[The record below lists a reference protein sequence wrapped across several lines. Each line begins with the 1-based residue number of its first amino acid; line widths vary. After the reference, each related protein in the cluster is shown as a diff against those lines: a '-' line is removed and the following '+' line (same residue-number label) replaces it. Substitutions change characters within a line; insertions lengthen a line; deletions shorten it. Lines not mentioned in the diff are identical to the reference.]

1 MARPFKNS
9 SSANKAFGVFSES
22 QNAGDY
28 TYNKKAKSTYCNA
41 KFCTRSLTVGSES
54 NYLLF
59 KRSNSSLTV
68 GSESNYLLF
77 KRAKKL
83 SVYPCLNSIDKT
95 NLDINLITKL
105 NLTGVPVIEDASG
118 NIPSTIN
125 TSTTPYK
132 DYKID
137 PSGNLFGNTICGI
150 NNWEKYMVYDASYN
164 KLNPIPINSL

>member
-28 TYNKKAKSTYCNA
+28 IYNKKTKATYCNA
-41 KFCTRSLTVGSES
+41 NICTP
-54 NYLLF
+54 
-59 KRSNSSLTV
+59 SLTV

-77 KRAKKL
+77 KRANRL
-83 SVYPCLNSIDKT
+83 RVYPCLNSINKA
-95 NLDINLITKL
+95 NLNINLITKL
-105 NLTGVPVIEDASG
+105 DLTNVPVIQDFSNNDIPIIISTEDV
-118 NIPSTIN
+118 PFL
-125 TSTTPYK
+125 
-132 DYKID
+132 DYNID

-164 KLNPIPINSL
+164 KLNPGHINHL

>member
-9 SSANKAFGVFSES
+9 SSANKAFGVFSEP
-22 QNAGDY
+22 QNTGDY
-28 TYNKKAKSTYCNA
+28 IYNKKTKATYCNA
-41 KFCTRSLTVGSES
+41 NICTP
-54 NYLLF
+54 
-59 KRSNSSLTV
+59 SLTV

-77 KRAKKL
+77 KRAQKL
-83 SVYPCLNSIDKT
+83 RVYPCLNSIDKA
-95 NLDINLITKL
+95 NLNINLITKL

-125 TSTTPYK
+125 TSATPYK

-164 KLNPIPINSL
+164 KLNPIPINNL

>member
-41 KFCTRSLTVGSES
+41 KFCTR
-54 NYLLF
+54 
-59 KRSNSSLTV
+59 SLTV

-125 TSTTPYK
+125 TSATPYK

>member
-41 KFCTRSLTVGSES
+41 KFCTR
-54 NYLLF
+54 
-59 KRSNSSLTV
+59 SLTV

>member
-9 SSANKAFGVFSES
+9 SSANKAFGVFSEP

-28 TYNKKAKSTYCNA
+28 IYNKKTKSTYCNA
-41 KFCTRSLTVGSES
+41 NICTR
-54 NYLLF
+54 
-59 KRSNSSLTV
+59 SLTV

-83 SVYPCLNSIDKT
+83 RLYPCLNSIDKA

-118 NIPSTIN
+118 NIPSTI
-125 TSTTPYK
+125 TTAATPYK

>member
-41 KFCTRSLTVGSES
+41 KFCTR
-54 NYLLF
+54 
-59 KRSNSSLTV
+59 SLTV

-164 KLNPIPINSL
+164 KLNPIPINHL